1 MFASNE
7 WHGIYVRVDFVL
19 QVNLF
24 FVLPE
29 DRTQKREEE
38 MKNDRNQQN
47 TTSIIIVLIQT
58 TLAQFRLEEK
68 KKPLAEETRTTQTI
82 HKRRKIA
89 L

>member
-7 WHGIYVRVDFVL
+7 WYGIDVRVDFVL

-29 DRTQKREEE
+29 DRTQKREEG
-38 MKNDRNQQN
+38 MKKNDRKQQN

-58 TLAQFRLEEK
+58 TVAQFRLEVEK
-68 KKPLAEETRTTQTI
+68 EENTTRRDQN
-82 HKRRKIA
+82 HANDK
-89 L
+89 